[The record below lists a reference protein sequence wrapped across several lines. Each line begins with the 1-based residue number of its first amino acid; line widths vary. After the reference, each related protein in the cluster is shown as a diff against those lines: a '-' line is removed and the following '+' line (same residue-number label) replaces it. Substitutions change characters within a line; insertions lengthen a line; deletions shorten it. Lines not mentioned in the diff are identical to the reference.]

1 MTRKRIAIVGAGF
14 SGAAVAIELMRRR
27 GVKADVTLIERGRAF
42 GKGLAYSATE
52 PNHLLNV
59 RASNMSAIADE
70 PNNFADWLGKQ
81 MRGATPLT
89 FAPRKRYGDYLGHL
103 LKKADNSRL
112 FGGLKRVRGDVVSC
126 QREHG
131 RWELTLASGKAV
143 KADAVVLALGNPPAS
158 LPEVLATSGAPVIRA
173 WDVQALR
180 RIPKGDVLIMGAG
193 LTMIDVALSLAA
205 WRKNGVIYALS
216 RRGAAP
222 RAHLDQP
229 FPPPS
234 EPIQLP
240 IQLSEA
246 LHEFRAEARRMA
258 ERGQPWQLAM
268 DRLRRDT
275 VQLWRRLPPDAQAR
289 FLRHL
294 RPWWDAHRHRAAPE
308 IGERVARLREDGRL
322 RVLAGEVASITPNGS
337 GFQVQHRQR
346 GSMVRHKID
355 VAAVVNCTGAD
366 LDLARTHD
374 PLVWQMLSDGHIRR
388 PQNGLGLEVDE
399 RGRVLDANGEAQP
412 LLLAL
417 GPITQGAFWESTAV
431 PEIRTHAAQIA
442 ELIEALG

>member
-14 SGAAVAIELMRRR
+14 SGAAVAIQLMRGR
-27 GVKADVTLIERGRAF
+27 GKLDVTLIERGAAF
-42 GKGLAYSATE
+42 GRGLAYGATE

-59 RASNMSAIADE
+59 RASNMSALADE
-70 PNNFADWLGKQ
+70 PGNFATWLARTT
-81 MRGATPLT
+81 RGATPMT
-89 FAPRKRYGDYLGHL
+89 FATRKRYGDYLQHL
-103 LKKADNSRL
+103 LGKAERARL
-112 FGGLKRVRGDVVSC
+112 FGGLRRVRGDVVSC
-126 QREHG
+126 RREKG
-131 RWELTLASGKAV
+131 AWELELSSGRIV
-143 KADAVVLALGNPPAS
+143 RADAVVLALGNPPAS
-158 LPEVLATSGAPVIRA
+158 LPETLATSGAPVIRA
-173 WDVQALR
+173 WDTAALK

-229 FPPPS
+229 FPPPN
-234 EPIQLP
+234 EQIHLP
-240 IQLSEA
+240 LPLSEA
-246 LHEFRAEARRMA
+246 LHAFRAEARRMA
-258 ERGQPWQLAM
+258 ERGQPWQIAI

-275 VQLWRRLPPDAQAR
+275 VFLWRRLPPEAQAR

-308 IGERVARLREDGRL
+308 IGERVAQLREQGRL
-322 RVLAGEVASITPNGS
+322 RVLAGEVASITPSAN

-346 GSMVRHKID
+346 GSMVRHRIE

-366 LDLARTHD
+366 LDLGRTHD
-374 PLVWQMLSDGHIRR
+374 PLVWQMLSDGLFRR

-399 RGRVLDANGEAQP
+399 SGRVVDSSGAAQDS
-412 LLLAL
+412 LFAL

-431 PEIRTHAAQIA
+431 PEIRTHAVRIA
-442 ELIEALG
+442 ELLEVQG